1 MKKLSCVIAC
11 FFAIAVVAQE
21 KLIIMG
27 TASDKYVLYSAD
39 GRESLQTIS
48 YLFGISV
55 AKLSA
60 YNNLNASVPLSKG
73 TAIKIPVSLD
83 NLVRQKS
90 DNNAT
95 VYHKIRKG
103 DNFYRL
109 SKEYNVP
116 LSLLREWNKMNS
128 DVVKDGQLVMVG
140 FMVNMPAM
148 PNSSVSSNSGAKK
161 SPEIFPPMRVTA
173 PVTKA
178 EKTKET
184 KSLNAPVTAGF
195 YEAERAGKQKEEAK
209 AQAQAAVSA
218 PVTEITLIAEP
229 KESVKPVTKKRD
241 ELTDYIPKEGD
252 EGYFAAD
259 YAEHSKDQSQQFRSG
274 DAATFKTISGW
285 TDRKFYVLIDD
296 VAPKT
301 IVRITGSGNKSV
313 CAMVLGPLQEIAGG
327 AGLLLRMSN
336 AAASALGFTEAKFTV
351 TLSFFE

>member
-11 FFAIAVVAQE
+11 FFTIAVVAQE
-21 KLIIMG
+21 ELIIMG

-39 GRESLQTIS
+39 NRESLQTIS

-116 LSLLREWNKMNS
+116 PTLLREWNKMNS

-140 FMVNMPAM
+140 FMVNMPAR
-148 PNSSVSSNSGAKK
+148 PNPSGSSNSGAKK

-178 EKTKET
+178 EKIKET

-195 YEAERAGKQKEEAK
+195 YEAERAGKQQEEAK
-209 AQAQAAVSA
+209 ARTAVSA

-229 KESVKPVTKKRD
+229 KKPVKPVIKKQD
-241 ELTDYIPKEGD
+241 ELTGYIPKEGD
-252 EGYFAAD
+252 EGYFAAA

-274 DAATFKTISGW
+274 DAAIFKTISGW

-296 VAPKT
+296 VAPET

-313 CAMVLGPLQEIAGG
+313 CAMVLGPLQETGGG
-327 AGLLLRMSN
+327 AGLLLRVSN
-336 AAASALGFTEAKFTV
+336 AAASALGFTGAKFTV